1 MILKTAA
8 NYNDEGGYIEAWKNS
23 DGTTEVKLI
32 PKNGGGDEGKN
43 GILSVTI
50 SPAITTT
57 PALDSMFPIYLE
69 DLTDAQKRDGV
80 NVVADVGIGVITA
93 GDEYTITVTPTDDL
107 YAGVIDDEPEFGD
120 KGEPMVFTVTAT
132 DNDNLG
138 FTVCAV
144 DNLGFTVGAVDNP
157 DEDPTISVAA
167 NVSIRYSL

>member
-32 PKNGGGDEGKN
+32 PKSGEDKN

-57 PALDSMFPIYLE
+57 PALDSLFPIYWE

-80 NVVADVGIGVITA
+80 SVVAVVGEGVITS
-93 GDEYTITVTPTDDL
+93 GDEYSITVTPTGDW
-107 YAGVIDDEPEFGD
+107 YAGVMGDVPEFGD
-120 KGEPMVFTVTAT
+120 KGEPMAFTVTAT

-138 FTVCAV
+138 FTVFAV
-144 DNLGFTVGAVDNP
+144 ENP
-157 DEDPTISVAA
+157 DGEYGTNGLFA
-167 NVSIRYSL
+167 NVSIQTE